1 MRKQDPI
8 GRRRGAA
15 AVTLALAVT
24 ALTVSLGVVSLSIV
38 GSAFAA
44 DDEEE
49 VPLDT
54 KILRQVLK
62 DWGLRR
68 GDESEIEYRERAPL
82 VVPPS
87 RNLPKPQEETAA
99 TKTPAWPNDPDVKR
113 RKQEAAA
120 EKARLKGGY
129 SAEEQAR
136 ALRPSELDQA
146 GRKSKDGSAAAVGR
160 TAEDTARP
168 MSPSDLGSKNVFG
181 KLFSS
186 FNPNKPAEVA
196 PFTGEPPRA
205 SMTAPPAGYQTP
217 SPNQPYGL
225 GPAKDNYAMPRAE
238 DQAVGTAQTK

>member
-8 GRRRGAA
+8 ERRRGAA
-15 AVTLALAVT
+15 AVTLALAV
-24 ALTVSLGVVSLSIV
+24 SLSAVSLSVV

-54 KILRQVLK
+54 KILRQVMK

-68 GDESEIEYRERAPL
+68 TDEPDIEYRERAPL

-99 TKTPAWPNDPDVKR
+99 AKTAAWPNDPDVKR

-120 EKARLKGGY
+120 EKARLKGGF

-136 ALRPSELDQA
+136 SLRPSELDQA
-146 GRKSKDGSAAAVGR
+146 GLKPKDGKPVVAGK

-168 MSPSDLGSKNVFG
+168 LSPTELGSKNPFSS
-181 KLFSS
+181 LFSS
-186 FNPNKPAEVA
+186 FNPNKKAEVT

-205 SMTAPPAGYQTP
+205 SMTAPPVGYQTP

-225 GPAKDNYAMPRAE
+225 GPAKDNYAIPKTE
-238 DQAVGTAQTK
+238 DVAVGNSK

>member
-8 GRRRGAA
+8 ERRRGAA
-15 AVTLALAVT
+15 AVTLTLAVT
-24 ALTVSLGVVSLSIV
+24 ALTVSLSLSVV

-54 KILRQVLK
+54 KILRQVMK

-68 GDESEIEYRERAPL
+68 TDEPEIEYRERAPL
-82 VVPPS
+82 VLPPS
-87 RNLPKPQEETAA
+87 RNLPKPQEETTAA
-99 TKTPAWPNDPDVKR
+99 KTAAWPNDPDVKR

-136 ALRPSELDQA
+136 ALRPSELDQP
-146 GRKSKDGSAAAVGR
+146 GLKPKDGKPVAPSK
-160 TAEDTARP
+160 TAEDGARP
-168 MSPSDLGSKNVFG
+168 MSPTELGSKNPFSS
-181 KLFSS
+181 LFSS
-186 FNPNKPAEVA
+186 FNPKKSAEVA

-205 SMTAPPAGYQTP
+205 SMTAPP
-217 SPNQPYGL
+217 
-225 GPAKDNYAMPRAE
+225 
-238 DQAVGTAQTK
+238 VG